1 MFTLFGFYIPET
13 ITYAVVTWV
22 LMLAAFMFARRQR
35 RLHVGVMITVIVLDF
50 LFPFYLYATR
60 DWGRRLFDE
69 GDILSFMLW
78 THLLLVLTL
87 YVLYVVQIQTGSRL
101 VKGGESARGDHR
113 AQGLGILIT
122 RALVIVTGAM
132 LIESP
137 YDAVD

>member
-1 MFTLFGFYIPET
+1 
-13 ITYAVVTWV
+13 
-22 LMLAAFMFARRQR
+22 
-35 RLHVGVMITVIVLDF
+35 
-50 LFPFYLYATR
+50 
-60 DWGRRLFDE
+60 
-69 GDILSFMLW
+69 MLW

-87 YVLYVVQIQTGSRL
+87 YVLYVVQIHAGSKL
-101 VKGGESARGDHR
+101 LKGGEDARADHR